1 MTVRNQTDVQL
12 SVVIPCYNEEEVLPL
27 LTERLGKALPR
38 LNIDWEVIF
47 VDDGSADKTRELLEQ
62 MHSGEPR
69 FKVLGFSRNFGHQ
82 AAVAAGIAHSSGDV
96 VAIMDADL
104 QDPPELLEQCLDKW
118 RAGYS
123 VIYAVR
129 QKRKEGIFKKAAYA
143 GFYRLLK
150 TVADI
155 NIPLDSGDFC
165 VMDRKVVDILN
176 QMPERNIFLRGM
188 RAWSGFKQIGLP
200 YERQERAAG
209 ATKYPLKK
217 LVRLALDGI
226 FSFSTVP
233 LRLATWLGLFT
244 ICLCLVGIMIFSAWR
259 IFGLNLMGH
268 VAEQLPG
275 WTAGMV
281 VVMFLSGIQLTM
293 LGIMGEYMARIYDEV
308 KGRPRWIVETQHGW
322 EEAPKR

>member
-47 VDDGSADKTRELLEQ
+47 VDDGSADKTRELLEK